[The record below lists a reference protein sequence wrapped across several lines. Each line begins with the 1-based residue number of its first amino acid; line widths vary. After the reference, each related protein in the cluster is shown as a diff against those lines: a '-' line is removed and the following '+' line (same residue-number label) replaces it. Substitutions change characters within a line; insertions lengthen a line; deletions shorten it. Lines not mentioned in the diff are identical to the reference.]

1 MYLVGLDV
9 GTTGCKAVLFNE
21 DGRLIAQSYREYPLY
36 HPKPSWSEEEPR
48 EVWHSIIETIKEVV
62 ARAGIQAEEVEA
74 LSVSAQGEAF
84 TPLDRELNPLYRCIT
99 TWDDRAVKQ
108 HDEFLNLIEREELFK
123 ITGHPSSPVYTL
135 FKLMWF
141 KNDKPDVY
149 EKTWKFLLWEDYVNM
164 VLCGV
169 PAIDY
174 SLACRTMLFDVRR
187 FKWNYEILEL
197 SGLDVDKLPEPYPSG
212 KVVGEV
218 SRKASEETGLAK
230 GTLVVTGGHDQACG
244 TLGVG
249 AVNPGATYVATGTV
263 ESIAAPLYEP
273 LLREEMIPMGFA
285 SYCHVAPNRYLILGA
300 NPTAGVLLRWF
311 RDKFGEKYIEEASK
325 RKVSAYD
332 LMMEDASRVQ
342 AGSQGLLIAPY
353 FMGAGTPNWDTYA
366 RGLIIGLTVA
376 HGKSELIRA
385 IVEGITYELRL
396 NIETLEELGVK
407 IEEIRTVGGGARS
420 SFWLQLKADITGKRV
435 IVPEVTE
442 ASSAGASML
451 AGLGIG
457 LYKDVDDAISKF
469 YREAKTYQPNLN
481 VKKIYDKFYSA
492 YIKLYPKV
500 KSTYREIFQMLEE
513 LSTSTISE

>member
-1 MYLVGLDV
+1 MYILGLDV
-9 GTTGCKAVLFNE
+9 GTTGCKAVLFNV
-21 DGRLIAQSYREYPLY
+21 DGRLIAQSYREYLLY
-36 HPKPSWSEEEPR
+36 HPKPSWSEEEPL
-48 EVWHSIIETIKEVV
+48 EVWRGVVETIKEAV
-62 ARAGIQAEEVEA
+62 AKSEVKVDEIEV

-108 HDEFLNLIEREELFK
+108 HDEFLKLIDRAELFE

-141 KNDKPDVY
+141 KENKPEIY
-149 EKTWKFLLWEDYVNM
+149 EKTWKFLLWEDFINM
-164 VLCGV
+164 LLCGV

-174 SLACRTMLFDVRR
+174 SLASRTMIFDIRR
-187 FKWNYEILEL
+187 LNWSREILEP
-197 SGLDVDKLPEPYPSG
+197 SGLDEDKLPEPHPSG

-218 SRKASEETGLAK
+218 SRKASDETGLDE

-249 AVNPGATYVATGTV
+249 AINPGATYVATGTV
-263 ESIAAPLYEP
+263 ESIVAPLHKP
-273 LLREEMIPMGFA
+273 LLRREMIPMGFA

-300 NPTAGVLLRWF
+300 NPTAGILLRWF
-311 RDKFGEKYIEEASK
+311 RDKFGEKYVEEASK
-325 RKVSAYD
+325 RGVSVYD
-332 LMMEDASRVQ
+332 LMMEDSSKAPV
-342 AGSQGLLIAPY
+342 GSQGLLIAPY

-376 HGKSELIRA
+376 HGKPELIRA

-396 NIETLEELGVK
+396 NIETLEKLGVE

-420 SFWLQLKADITGKRV
+420 KFWLQLKADITGKRV
-435 IVPEVTE
+435 VLPDITE
-442 ASSAGASML
+442 ASSAGAAML
-451 AGLGIG
+451 AGLGAG

-469 YREAKTYQPNLN
+469 YREFKVYQPNLN
-481 VKKIYDKFYSA
+481 VKKTYDRFYRV
-492 YIKLYPKV
+492 YVKLYPAV
-500 KSTYREIFQMLEE
+500 KNTYREAFQVLEAAGRE
-513 LSTSTISE
+513 Q